1 MSLPVRFLFLLLVPE
16 VATAEVELDT
26 HEMGR
31 AMATLMVNPVSPP
44 WPLCPPPQPPWPSP

>member
-16 VATAEVELDT
+16 VATAGVELDT

-44 WPLCPPPQPPWPSP
+44 WPLCPPPQPPWPFP